1 MSRKAIYWFQSDL
14 RIHDQP
20 VLSNL
25 NQSFD
30 ELLCLYIIPNR
41 WLNNPFGL
49 DFNRFGKYRRKFLKE
64 TLVDL
69 DRSLKKIDQKLIVLI
84 GNPAEII
91 SDIFQEHNI
100 DKVFTQ
106 DQFASEERD
115 DINYLRALIGDENIV
130 SHQSML
136 MVDPESLP
144 FKIDSLPFGF
154 TSFRK
159 KIEDKFSV
167 QNSYDDVKDLP
178 ATLISFKDVKWPE
191 ILVLEEEETIIPEK
205 TAFPFEGGESAALN
219 RMNQYI
225 WESQHILSYKSTRN
239 RLVGTEYSSK
249 FSPWLANGSLS
260 ARRVYQEVKKFED
273 QIRSNISTY
282 WLIFELLWRDFF
294 HFQALKFGAEFFKAE
309 GIKHRKKDWNYDVDL
324 FNRWRTGNTGVD
336 FIDANMIEL
345 KETGFMSNRGRQN
358 VASWLAHD
366 YKIDWRW
373 GAYWFEH
380 CLIDYDPCSN
390 YGNWMYVSGVGND
403 SVTDRRFNP
412 DLQSEKYDKKNQFI
426 KLWLN

>member
-25 NQSFD
+25 NRSFD
-30 ELLCLYIIPNR
+30 ELLCLYIIPDK
-41 WLNNPFGL
+41 WFNNPFGL
-49 DFNRFGKYRRKFLKE
+49 DFNRFGKYRMKFLNE

-69 DRSLKKIDQKLIVLI
+69 DQSLKKLGQKLAVLK

-91 SDIFQEHNI
+91 SNIFHEHSI
-100 DKVFTQ
+100 DQVFTQ
-106 DQFASEERD
+106 AQYASEERD
-115 DINYLRALIGDENIV
+115 DNIRLEELIGNKNLKT
-130 SHQSML
+130 HQSLVMTN
-136 MVDPESLP
+136 PQSLP
-144 FKIDSLPFGF
+144 FELDSLPFGF

-159 KIEDKFSV
+159 KIEKVYSV
-167 QNSYDDVKDLP
+167 ADSYDDVKELP
-178 ATLISFKDVKWPE
+178 PVISSFEFEKWPE
-191 ILVLEEEETIIPEK
+191 ELILKNVDPDIPEK
-205 TAFPFEGGESAALN
+205 TAFPFKGGESSALE
-219 RMNQYI
+219 RMKNYI
-225 WESQHILSYKSTRN
+225 WNNQQILSYKSTRN
-239 RLVGTEYSSK
+239 GLVGTEYSSK

-260 ARRVYQEVKKFED
+260 ARRVYQEVKKFENEVK
-273 QIRSNISTY
+273 SNNSTY

-294 HFQALKFGAEFFKAE
+294 HYQALKYGDDFFKE
-309 GIKHRKKDWNYDVDL
+309 GGIKQRKKEWQYDKDL
-324 FNRWRTGNTGVD
+324 FDRWRSGRTGVD
-336 FIDANMIEL
+336 FIDANMVEL

-412 DLQSEKYDKKNQFI
+412 ELQAEKYDEGVS
-426 KLWLN
+426 L